1 MEVVNGIVKN
11 IRRKGLNHRQF
22 RKFLED
28 MDSEYEDVPYYSE
41 VRWLSRGRM
50 MTCVYALREAIV
62 EFYRAQGSDSDL
74 DEFQDEQFINDFAFA
89 VDIISHLNKLNTLL
103 QGESKVI
110 SDLYH
115 NVGQFH
121 GMLELWHGQ
130 FMKEEINEEL
140 FPTLYGRRNMN
151 LQMAKYTELVGKLKD
166 EFEMRFSDFKKH
178 SDEICLFT
186 APLSVSTIPA
196 RLTMEIID
204 LKHDLVYS
212 PLFQPGCDIVKAYQS
227 LPQRYSRLKDYA
239 AHWLGMFGSTYRCE
253 KLFSTMKYAK
263 NKYRSRLT
271 DDHLY
276 DILIITDSEMEPDYK
291 KMLENKDQ
299 HHKSH

>member
-1 MEVVNGIVKN
+1 
-11 IRRKGLNHRQF
+11 
-22 RKFLED
+22 
-28 MDSEYEDVPYYSE
+28 MDSEYDDVPYYSE
-41 VRWLSRGRM
+41 VQWLRGRM
-50 MTCVYALREAIV
+50 TTRVYALREAIV

-140 FPTLYGRRNMN
+140 FPTLYGGRNMN

-166 EFEMRFSDFKKH
+166 EFEARFLDFKQH
-178 SDEICLFT
+178 SAETCLFT

-212 PLFQPGCDIVKAYQS
+212 PLFQPGCDIGLINPSHNATS
-227 LPQRYSRLKDYA
+227 DKDYA
-239 AHWLGMFGSTYRCE
+239 AHWLRLFGSTYRCE
-253 KLFSTMKYAK
+253 KLFSTMTYAK

-271 DDHLY
+271 DEHL
-276 DILIITDSEMEPDYK
+276 
-291 KMLENKDQ
+291 
-299 HHKSH
+299 

>member
-1 MEVVNGIVKN
+1 M
-11 IRRKGLNHRQF
+11 
-22 RKFLED
+22 
-28 MDSEYEDVPYYSE
+28 
-41 VRWLSRGRM
+41 
-50 MTCVYALREAIV
+50 
-62 EFYRAQGSDSDL
+62 
-74 DEFQDEQFINDFAFA
+74 
-89 VDIISHLNKLNTLL
+89 
-103 QGESKVI
+103 
-110 SDLYH
+110 
-115 NVGQFH
+115 
-121 GMLELWHGQ
+121 
-130 FMKEEINEEL
+130 
-140 FPTLYGRRNMN
+140 
-151 LQMAKYTELVGKLKD
+151 
-166 EFEMRFSDFKKH
+166 
-178 SDEICLFT
+178 FT

-212 PLFQPGCDIVKAYQS
+212 PLFQPGCDIAKAYQS

-276 DILIITDSEMEPDYK
+276 DILIITDSEMELDYK